1 MTTLKRISLLLALGA
16 CLAAAGCGSD
26 DEGGKKISAAT
37 AAALAAQLDKVQER
51 LDNGSEGACKDILE
65 GPRGPNKAAVQQLI
79 DGLPNDV
86 DPDVR
91 EATQESF
98 DNLWSLV
105 ESKCQELQADEPAQ
119 TTPTDTQTDTTPTET
134 ETQPTE
140 TTPPPTD
147 TEPTTPDQ
155 QPLPPEGDGDNG
167 GTIPPDE
174 NENGNG
180 NGNGNGGGGV
190 GPGAAKEKKE
200 KGE

>member
-1 MTTLKRISLLLALGA
+1 VTSFKRITLVLSLCA

-26 DEGGKKISAAT
+26 DEGGKQIP
-37 AAALAAQLDKVQER
+37 AAQADQLESQLGIVQDR
-51 LDNGSEGACKDILE
+51 LDNGTEGACKDILSAE
-65 GPRGPNKAAVQQLI
+65 DANDDAVTDILNS
-79 DGLPNDV
+79 LPNDV

-91 EATQESF
+91 DALERSF

-105 ESKCQELQADEPAQ
+105 ESKCEELQADEPAQ
-119 TTPTDTQTDTTPTET
+119 TTPTDTQTETTPTET
-134 ETQPTE
+134 EPQPTE

-147 TEPTTPDQ
+147 TEPTTPDE
-155 QPLPPEGDGDNG
+155 QPLPPDGDGDNG

-174 NENGNG
+174 NENG

>member
-1 MTTLKRISLLLALGA
+1 VNSFKRIALVLALCA

-26 DEGGKKISAAT
+26 DEGGKQLPANT
-37 AAALAAQLDKVQER
+37 AAALEDQLNRVQDR
-51 LDNGSEGACKDILE
+51 LDNGTEGACRDILE
-65 GPRGPNKAAVQQLI
+65 GPRGPNRAAVQQLL

-167 GTIPPDE
+167 GTVPPDE
-174 NENGNG
+174 NGNRNGN
-180 NGNGNGGGGV
+180 GGGV

>member
-1 MTTLKRISLLLALGA
+1 VTTLKRISLLFALGA

-91 EATQESF
+91 DALQESF

-105 ESKCQELQADEPAQ
+105 ESECNDLKPDEPTQ
-119 TTPTDTQTDTTPTET
+119 TETTPPETT
-134 ETQPTE
+134 PTE
-140 TTPPPTD
+140 TTPPE
-147 TEPTTPDQ
+147 TETTPPATETTPPATETTPPDGNGNSGGAI
-155 QPLPPEGDGDNG
+155 PPEG
-167 GTIPPDE
+167 
-174 NENGNG
+174 NGNS
-180 NGNGNGGGGV
+180 NGNGGGA
-190 GPGAAKEKKE
+190 GPGATEEKKE
-200 KGE
+200 KLK

>member
-1 MTTLKRISLLLALGA
+1 VTTFKRITLVLSLCA

-26 DEGGKKISAAT
+26 DEGGKQIPAEQSQ
-37 AAALAAQLDKVQER
+37 QLDFQLGIVQDR
-51 LDNGSEGACKDILE
+51 LDNGTEGACKDILSAE
-65 GPRGPNKAAVQQLI
+65 DANDDAVTAILNS
-79 DGLPNDV
+79 LPNDV

-91 EATQESF
+91 DALEQSF

-105 ESKCQELQADEPAQ
+105 ESRCQELQPDEPAE
-119 TTPTDTQTDTTPTET
+119 TTPTDTQTETTPTET

-140 TTPPPTD
+140 TTPPATD
-147 TEPTTPDQ
+147 TEPTTPDE

-180 NGNGNGGGGV
+180 NGGGV

-200 KGE
+200 KGK

>member
-1 MTTLKRISLLLALGA
+1 MLLAVVA

-26 DEGGKKISAAT
+26 DEGKQLPRNT
-37 AAALAAQLDKVQER
+37 VAALDAQLEKVQER
-51 LDNGSEGACKDILE
+51 LDNGTEGACKDILE
-65 GPRGPNKAAVQQLI
+65 APPERGPNRDAVQQLL

-91 EATQESF
+91 EATQDSF

-105 ESKCQELQADEPAQ
+105 ESRCDELKSDEPAQ
-119 TTPTDTQTDTTPTET
+119 TETSVPETPTET

-147 TEPTTPDQ
+147 TETTPTTPG
-155 QPLPPEGDGDNG
+155 EE
-167 GTIPPDE
+167 TIPPDGDGQ
-174 NENGNG
+174 NGGAVPPDGNG
-180 NGNGNGGGGV
+180 NGGGV
-190 GPGAAKEKKE
+190 GPGAVKEKKE